1 MCSESNSRIPRT
13 VQDLS
18 SPPSESVN
26 DGIKIDTSLDAPFKL
41 LVEFINLTGVGS
53 LIKGSSAYV
62 KGSLASTTSRLVAV
76 KE

>member
-1 MCSESNSRIPRT
+1 MCSESDSRIPRT
-13 VQDLS
+13 VHDLRF
-18 SPPSESVN
+18 PHRQSVN
-26 DGIKIDTSLDAPFKL
+26 DGIKIDIQLDAPFKL

-53 LIKGSSAYV
+53 LV